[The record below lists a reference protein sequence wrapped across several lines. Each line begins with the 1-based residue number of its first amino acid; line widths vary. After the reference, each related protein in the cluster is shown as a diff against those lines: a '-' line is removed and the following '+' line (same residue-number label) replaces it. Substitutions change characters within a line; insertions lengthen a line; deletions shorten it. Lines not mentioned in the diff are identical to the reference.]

1 MTKAQPH
8 PLRILFIEDNPA
20 DHELA
25 ERALRREGITFESR
39 REQDA
44 AGVTAALAEFPP
56 DIVVSDFSLPD
67 FDGIGALRLCRQL
80 APGVPFLLLTAVL
93 DDEAAGAC
101 IRAGADD
108 YVLKQNMAHLPFAL
122 KNSLDRA
129 TARRAQAEAKEMLE
143 VVSRAVEQSPAS
155 IMITDSEGTIQYVN
169 PRFTAVTGY
178 TAEEAL
184 GRNPR
189 ILNSGS
195 QARQFYEE
203 MWKTISSGKDW
214 YGAFENRKK
223 NGEVYPESVSISP
236 IRDAEGK
243 ITHYVA
249 VKEDVTARR
258 RAEDTAKRR
267 GMLLEQIIR
276 TIPDRVYFKDRD
288 GRFTKVNES
297 VVQDLGVKSEDEAL
311 GRPASDFFHGEYAEQ
326 VMKEDRFVIETGES
340 LVGAEES
347 LQMPDGTMR
356 WFSSTKVAIRD
367 SHGAITGLM
376 GISRD
381 ITDMKRTEARLRDAM
396 TAASELAKR
405 AEAASQAK
413 SEFLANMSHE
423 IRTPMNGVIGMTDL
437 LLDSKLDPEQHEYA
451 AAIRS
456 CGESLLSLI
465 NDILDL
471 SKVEAGKLVLES
483 VDFAIRPTVQET
495 VEVLAFEAQ
504 AKGLEIACHVA
515 GDVPE
520 AVRGDPGRLRQV
532 LSNLIANAIKF
543 TPRGAVTVRVESA
556 SNDGAQAIVRL
567 SVTDTGI
574 GIAPEKHEMIFS
586 KFTQAD
592 ASTTREFGGSGLGL
606 AISRELVHVFGGEI
620 GVTSAPGKGSTFSF
634 TSMFELPRSKA
645 ARPVHEAAI
654 VEPSPHRL
662 RVLVAEDNSMN
673 RNVAKIM
680 LQKLGH
686 VANTV
691 SNGTEAVEVL
701 RQMPFDVVLMDCQM
715 PVMDGFEATQT
726 IRTPES
732 GVRNPQ
738 IPIIAMTANAVHGYR
753 EICLEAGMDD
763 YLSKPV
769 TLRDLSAVLER
780 WGPSEQDARDSA

>member
-1 MTKAQPH
+1 
-8 PLRILFIEDNPA
+8 
-20 DHELA
+20 
-25 ERALRREGITFESR
+25 
-39 REQDA
+39 
-44 AGVTAALAEFPP
+44 
-56 DIVVSDFSLPD
+56 
-67 FDGIGALRLCRQL
+67 
-80 APGVPFLLLTAVL
+80 
-93 DDEAAGAC
+93 
-101 IRAGADD
+101 
-108 YVLKQNMAHLPFAL
+108 
-122 KNSLDRA
+122 
-129 TARRAQAEAKEMLE
+129 
-143 VVSRAVEQSPAS
+143 
-155 IMITDSEGTIQYVN
+155 
-169 PRFTAVTGY
+169 
-178 TAEEAL
+178 
-184 GRNPR
+184 
-189 ILNSGS
+189 
-195 QARQFYEE
+195 
-203 MWKTISSGKDW
+203 
-214 YGAFENRKK
+214 
-223 NGEVYPESVSISP
+223 
-236 IRDAEGK
+236 
-243 ITHYVA
+243 
-249 VKEDVTARR
+249 
-258 RAEDTAKRR
+258 
-267 GMLLEQIIR
+267 
-276 TIPDRVYFKDRD
+276 
-288 GRFTKVNES
+288 
-297 VVQDLGVKSEDEAL
+297 
-311 GRPASDFFHGEYAEQ
+311 
-326 VMKEDRFVIETGES
+326 
-340 LVGAEES
+340 
-347 LQMPDGTMR
+347 
-356 WFSSTKVAIRD
+356 
-367 SHGAITGLM
+367 
-376 GISRD
+376 
-381 ITDMKRTEARLRDAM
+381 
-396 TAASELAKR
+396 
-405 AEAASQAK
+405 
-413 SEFLANMSHE
+413 
-423 IRTPMNGVIGMTDL
+423 
-437 LLDSKLDPEQHEYA
+437 
-451 AAIRS
+451 
-456 CGESLLSLI
+456 
-465 NDILDL
+465 
-471 SKVEAGKLVLES
+471 
-483 VDFAIRPTVQET
+483 
-495 VEVLAFEAQ
+495 
-504 AKGLEIACHVA
+504 
-515 GDVPE
+515 VPE

-691 SNGTEAVEVL
+691 SNGTE
-701 RQMPFDVVLMDCQM
+701 CQM